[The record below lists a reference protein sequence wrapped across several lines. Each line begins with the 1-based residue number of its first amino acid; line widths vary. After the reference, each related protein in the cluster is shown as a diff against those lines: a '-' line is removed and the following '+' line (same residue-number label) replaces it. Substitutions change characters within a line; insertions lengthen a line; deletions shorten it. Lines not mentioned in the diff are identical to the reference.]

1 MEERVMTLIRWNPR
15 AGRELARFH
24 NEFDRMFDDLV
35 GRAWQ
40 GDLPATFLP
49 PIDLEENAEG
59 FVLRAD
65 LPGMSQKDVS
75 VRLVGETLIIA
86 GERKHQTTGND
97 ATTHHKERVV
107 GRFERSLNLGT
118 RVRADQVEASFR
130 DGVLEVRIP
139 KADEARVR
147 EIEVKVG

>member
-1 MEERVMTLIRWNPR
+1 MTLIRWNPR

-24 NEFDRMFDDLV
+24 NEFDRVFEDLV
-35 GRAWQ
+35 GRTWRDDA
-40 GDLPATFLP
+40 ANTFLP

-65 LPGMSQKDVS
+65 LPGMTQKDVS
-75 VRLVGETLIIA
+75 VRLVGDTLIIA
-86 GERKHQTTGND
+86 GERKALTNGND
-97 ATTHHKERVV
+97 TTAHHKERMV
-107 GRFERSLNLGT
+107 GRFERSLTLGT
-118 RVRADQVEASFR
+118 GVRADQVEATFR

>member
-1 MEERVMTLIRWNPR
+1 MTLIRWNPR
-15 AGRELARFH
+15 SGRELAGFQ
-24 NEFDRMFDDLV
+24 NQFDRLFDGLV
-35 GRAWQ
+35 GPAWPN
-40 GDLPATFLP
+40 GRSTTFLP

-65 LPGMSQKDVS
+65 LPGMNQSHVS
-75 VRLVGETLIIA
+75 VRLVGDTIVIT
-86 GERKHQTTGND
+86 GERKAETPGKD
-97 ATTHHKERVV
+97 ATAHAKERVV
-107 GRFERSLNLGT
+107 GRFERSLTLGT
-118 RVRADQVEASFR
+118 RVRADQVEASFK

>member
-1 MEERVMTLIRWNPR
+1 MTLIRWNPR

-24 NEFDRMFDDLV
+24 NEFDRLFDDLV
-35 GRAWQ
+35 GGSWSNGPSA
-40 GDLPATFLP
+40 ATFLP

-65 LPGMSQKDVS
+65 LPGLSQKDVS
-75 VRLVGETLIIA
+75 VRLVGDTLVIA
-86 GERKHQTTGND
+86 GERKAQTQKD
-97 ATTHHKERVV
+97 VTTHHKERVV
-107 GRFERSLNLGT
+107 GRFERSLTLGT
-118 RVRADQVEASFR
+118 PVRADQVEASFR
-130 DGVLEVRIP
+130 EGVLEVRIP

>member
-1 MEERVMTLIRWNPR
+1 MTLIRWTPR
-15 AGRELARFH
+15 ADRELARFH
-24 NEFDRMFDDLV
+24 NQFDRMFDDLI
-35 GRAWQ
+35 GNSWQ
-40 GDLPATFLP
+40 GDRSPAFVP

-75 VRLVGETLIIA
+75 VRLVGDTLVIA
-86 GERKHQTTGND
+86 GERRTSETAKD
-97 ATTHHKERVV
+97 ATAHHKERVV
-107 GRFERSLNLGT
+107 GRFERSLTLGT
-118 RVRADQVEASFR
+118 RVRADQVEATFR

>member
-1 MEERVMTLIRWNPR
+1 MTLIRWNPR
-15 AGRELARFH
+15 PGRELARFH
-24 NEFDRMFDDLV
+24 NEFDRLFDGLV
-35 GRAWQ
+35 GQTWPNGRYT
-40 GDLPATFLP
+40 TFLP

-65 LPGMSQKDVS
+65 LPGMNQKDVS
-75 VRLVGETLIIA
+75 VRLVGDTIVIT
-86 GERKHQTTGND
+86 GERTAETPGKD
-97 ATTHHKERVV
+97 ATAHAKERVV
-107 GRFERSLNLGT
+107 GRFERTLTLGT
-118 RVRADQVEASFR
+118 RVRADQVEASFK

>member
-1 MEERVMTLIRWNPR
+1 MTLIGWNPR
-15 AGRELARFH
+15 SGRELARFH
-24 NEFDRMFDDLV
+24 NEFDRLFDGLV
-35 GRAWQ
+35 GQARPS
-40 GDLPATFLP
+40 GRSTTFLP

-65 LPGMSQKDVS
+65 LPGMNQKDVS
-75 VRLVGETLIIA
+75 VRLVGDTIVIT
-86 GERKHQTTGND
+86 GERTAESPGKD
-97 ATTHHKERVV
+97 ATAHAKERVV
-107 GRFERSLNLGT
+107 GRFERSLTLGT
-118 RVRADQVEASFR
+118 RVRADQVEASFK

>member
-1 MEERVMTLIRWNPR
+1 MTLIRWNARPS
-15 AGRELARFH
+15 RELARVH
-24 NEFDRMFDDLV
+24 NEFDRLFGDLV
-35 GRAWQ
+35 GADRT
-40 GDLPATFLP
+40 ATFLP
-49 PIDLEENAEG
+49 PIDLEETTEG

-65 LPGMSQKDVS
+65 LPGLTQKDVS
-75 VRLVGETLIIA
+75 VRLAGDTLFIT
-86 GERKHQTTGND
+86 GERKQETNEK
-97 ATTHHKERVV
+97 ATAHRRERVV
-107 GRFERSLNLGT
+107 GRFERSLTLGT